1 MGGDGFDEEGKV
13 FSEIN
18 ITPLTD
24 IFLVLLI
31 IFMVGASMAVDVAA
45 GTGAQAASGMEVE
58 LPKGA
63 AREIQPGEAS
73 AMVLILAD
81 GRVILEGQ
89 ETPDDLLSERLGALQ
104 ARTNSQTLVVQADQG
119 ASHGRVVEVM
129 ESAKAAG
136 FAHLA
141 LATRGED

>member
-24 IFLVLLI
+24 VFLVLLI

-45 GTGAQAASGMEVE
+45 GAGAQAASGMEVE

-89 ETPDDLLSERLGALQ
+89 DLLSERLGALQ